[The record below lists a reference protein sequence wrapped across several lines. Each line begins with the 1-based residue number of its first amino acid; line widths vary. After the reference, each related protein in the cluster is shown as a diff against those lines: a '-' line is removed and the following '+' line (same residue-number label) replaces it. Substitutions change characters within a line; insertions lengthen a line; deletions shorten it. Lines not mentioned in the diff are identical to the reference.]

1 MMKSLLRCTAI
12 LLSLAFT
19 EPSLAKAPLRAEFQ
33 CASLEESLVLTCRV
47 KLLRGQQGWSGAKL
61 RVSADMPSM
70 PMVHRI
76 KPVMADALG
85 DEAGL
90 YRFKLQLDMRGR
102 WLIRLDVLEPERA
115 VLTEVMNLP

>member
-1 MMKSLLRCTAI
+1 
-12 LLSLAFT
+12 
-19 EPSLAKAPLRAEFQ
+19 
-33 CASLEESLVLTCRV
+33 
-47 KLLRGQQGWSGAKL
+47 
-61 RVSADMPSM
+61 
-70 PMVHRI
+70 MVHRI